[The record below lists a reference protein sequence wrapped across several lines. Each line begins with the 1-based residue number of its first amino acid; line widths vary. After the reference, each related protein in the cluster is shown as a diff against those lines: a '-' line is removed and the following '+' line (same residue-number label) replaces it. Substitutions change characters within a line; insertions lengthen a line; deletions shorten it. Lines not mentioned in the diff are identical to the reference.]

1 MGKSTSPSR
10 PSSAGH
16 LFVVHGRIEGVLHD
30 VAIVPTASDFHVR
43 GYWKPILG
51 EDTKRWRPPEWPGR
65 GYAKAGVETTSGL

>member
-1 MGKSTSPSR
+1 MVKSTSPS
-10 PSSAGH
+10 PSGAGH

-51 EDTKRWRPPEWPGR
+51 EDT
-65 GYAKAGVETTSGL
+65 TTSGL